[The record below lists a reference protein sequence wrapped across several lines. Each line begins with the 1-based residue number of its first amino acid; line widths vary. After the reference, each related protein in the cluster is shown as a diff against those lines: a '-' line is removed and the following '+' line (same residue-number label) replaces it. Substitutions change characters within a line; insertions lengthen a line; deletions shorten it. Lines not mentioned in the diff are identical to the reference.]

1 MSAPPKPWEAS
12 RNNFRLQQQ
21 QNTSS
26 FSSPQTSSVFPR
38 STYASDKTMFTSN
51 NSTPQ
56 TSIPRAPPRPPGS
69 TLPAG
74 TLGQSYG
81 MNSYGYNSPTYS
93 PYGMRS
99 SYGYGGGYGG
109 YSSLG
114 MGGYSSYG
122 SPYSSY
128 GMMGYGRAN
137 YSPYGQMPYG
147 QQAADSGFIRM
158 AEENSRPAFESLES
172 MVHAFG
178 SVSMM
183 LESTFYAIHSSFRAV
198 LGVADNFGRMR
209 GMLAQVF
216 SALTI
221 FRAVRWAYHKL
232 LELLGLRKAGGS
244 EKIWAEAKVD
254 SGLAAI
260 GATADQEARK
270 SSAWPIVMFMSLV
283 MGGPYLIWKLVRSVL
298 SNIPDAENAPGGSN
312 EPWMQ
317 GKAPCMI
324 GKATYSYHAAG
335 ADELSFNVG
344 DVIAMAPQDKQPYHA
359 DGWLIGRK
367 IGEASGGVING
378 PSPIGL
384 VPSNHFK
391 TLYCKAKKPSAQAS
405 TGEMPVIKE
414 EPQPSTSSAPNF
426 SPVEKLIEEQNELS
440 DTSEPEVINMPEE
453 SVTV

>member
-26 FSSPQTSSVFPR
+26 FSSPVQTSSVFPR
-38 STYASDKTMFTSN
+38 STYTSDKMMFTSN

-254 SGLAAI
+254 SGLASI
-260 GATADQEARK
+260 GATADQDARK

-298 SNIPDAENAPGGSN
+298 SNIPDAENAPGKKRFVITTHEICGTT
-312 EPWMQ
+312 MQ
-317 GKAPCMI
+317 TI
-324 GKATYSYHAAG
+324 FH
-335 ADELSFNVG
+335 
-344 DVIAMAPQDKQPYHA
+344 VIIQYK
-359 DGWLIGRK
+359 
-367 IGEASGGVING
+367 N
-378 PSPIGL
+378 
-384 VPSNHFK
+384 
-391 TLYCKAKKPSAQAS
+391 LYYLF
-405 TGEMPVIKE
+405 V
-414 EPQPSTSSAPNF
+414 
-426 SPVEKLIEEQNELS
+426 LS
-440 DTSEPEVINMPEE
+440 DRTPQFC
-453 SVTV
+453 